1 MTPEVS
7 DQGFM
12 ERLNA
17 GAPVD
22 VDEETASK
30 LRAALAELGTPIS
43 HEEMKRQLGL
53 GGETR

>member
-1 MTPEVS
+1 MAPEVS

-22 VDEETASK
+22 VDEETASE

>member
-17 GAPVD
+17 GAPVG
-22 VDEETASK
+22 VDEATASE
-30 LRAALAELGTPIS
+30 LSEALAELGAHVS